1 MKPFPHRF
9 LAAAAAAAA
18 GLLLG
23 APAHAQELVVG
34 IFGGSFADD
43 SKTCHIGEF
52 EKKTGAKVALKMGS
66 SSQFAAAIRATGGK
80 SDFDVVYID
89 NSLATQLKNEK
100 LLEVIDRSKL
110 GNAKDISPRAFDKDN
125 QYVVFM
131 TGATVIVYDTRQ
143 VKTPPTSWNDL
154 FKPELAGKL
163 AIGDI
168 SGTSG
173 SQFLLAINRLKGG
186 TLENMDAGFAAIK
199 PLAKSSVTLYT
210 QADQIVS
217 LFERGEISV
226 AVWYPDRAGSAIDKG
241 LPLAVAY
248 PKEGAVGILP
258 ALVVPKGAKNPALA
272 LKYIDEVLSRQ
283 GQACFAERKYAGPVN
298 TQVKLSDKAAK
309 IVPNGATFDAMWFP
323 DPEAVVK
330 GLPEWTRRWQREVA
344 R

>member
-1 MKPFPHRF
+1 MNHKLSRV
-9 LAAAAAAAA
+9 LALGLVAA
-18 GLLLG
+18 GISSVSQ
-23 APAHAQELVVG
+23 AQELVIG

-43 SKTCHIGEF
+43 SKTCHIAPF
-52 EKKTGAKVALKMGS
+52 EKKTGAKVSLKLGS

-100 LLEVIDRSKL
+100 LLETIDRSKL
-110 GNAKDISPRAFDKDN
+110 TNASEISSRAFDKDN

-131 TGATVIVYDTRQ
+131 TGATVIVYDTKQ
-143 VKTPPTSWNDL
+143 VKTAPTSWNDL
-154 FKPELAGKL
+154 YKPEFAGKL

-173 SQFLLAINRLKGG
+173 MQFLLALNKMKGG
-186 TLENMDAGFAAIK
+186 TLANMDAGIEAIK

-217 LFERGEISV
+217 LFERQEIAI
-226 AVWYPDRAGSAIDKG
+226 AVWYADRAGSAIDKG
-241 LPLAVAY
+241 LPLAVVY

-258 ALVVPKGAKNPALA
+258 ALVIPKGSKSTVLA
-272 LKYIDEVLSRQ
+272 QKYIDEVLSRE
-283 GQACFAERKYAGPVN
+283 GQTCFAEKKFAGPVN

-309 IVPNGATFDAMWFP
+309 IVPYKESFDNMYMP
-323 DPEAVVK
+323 DPEAVAK
-330 GLPEWTRRWQREVA
+330 GLPEWTKRWQREVT

>member
-1 MKPFPHRF
+1 MKPFSHRLVAACAALVNLL
-9 LAAAAAAAA
+9 LAA
-18 GLLLG
+18 
-23 APAHAQELVVG
+23 PVHAEELVVG
-34 IFGGSFADD
+34 IFGGSFAED
-43 SKTCHIGEF
+43 SKICHINEF
-52 EKKTGAKVALKMGS
+52 EKRNGVKVALKLGS
-66 SSQFAAAIRATGGK
+66 SAQFAAGIRATGGK

-100 LLEVIDRSKL
+100 LLELIDRSKL
-110 GNAKDISPRAFDKDN
+110 SNAKDISPRAFDKDN

-131 TGATVIVYDTRQ
+131 TGGTVLVYDTKQ

-154 FKPELAGKL
+154 YRPEFAGKL

-173 SQFLLAINRLKGG
+173 MQLLLALNRLKGG
-186 TLENMDAGFAAIK
+186 TLDNMDAGFAAIK
-199 PLAKSSVTLYT
+199 PLAQQSVTLYT

-217 LFERGEISV
+217 LFERGEI
-226 AVWYPDRAGSAIDKG
+226 AIAAWYPDRAGSAIDKG
-241 LPLAVAY
+241 LPLGVAY

-258 ALVVPKGAKNPALA
+258 ALVVPKGASNQALA

-283 GQACFAERKYAGPVN
+283 GQSCFAERKYAGPVN

-309 IVPNGATFDAMWFP
+309 IVPNGPTFDAMWFP

-330 GLPEWTRRWQREVA
+330 GLPEWTKRWQREVA

>member
-1 MKPFPHRF
+1 MKPFSHRLVAACAALVNLL
-9 LAAAAAAAA
+9 LAA
-18 GLLLG
+18 
-23 APAHAQELVVG
+23 PVHAEELVVG
-34 IFGGSFADD
+34 IFGGSFAED
-43 SKTCHIGEF
+43 SKICHINEF
-52 EKKTGAKVALKMGS
+52 EKKNGVKVALKLGS
-66 SSQFAAAIRATGGK
+66 SAQFAAGIRATGGK

-110 GNAKDISPRAFDKDN
+110 SNAKDISPRAFDKDN

-131 TGATVIVYDTRQ
+131 TGGTVLVYDTKQ

-154 FKPELAGKL
+154 YRPEFAGKL

-173 SQFLLAINRLKGG
+173 MQLLLALNRLKGG
-186 TLENMDAGFAAIK
+186 TLDNMDAGFAAIK
-199 PLAKSSVTLYT
+199 PLAQQSVTLYT

-217 LFERGEISV
+217 LFERGEI
-226 AVWYPDRAGSAIDKG
+226 AIAAWYPDRAGSAIDKG

-258 ALVVPKGAKNPALA
+258 ALVVPKGASNPALA

-283 GQACFAERKYAGPVN
+283 GQSCFAERKYAGPVN

-309 IVPNGATFDAMWFP
+309 IVPNGPTFDAMWFP

-330 GLPEWTRRWQREVA
+330 GLPEWTKRWQREVA